1 MGRRKKEFVC
11 DRDCLNCIHPD
22 CILDEG
28 PDMAEYRALARME
41 RDLFRSDAQ
50 KKAAAYKKAYYE
62 ANREK
67 LVAYQKAYYEE
78 NREKVAAYKKAYYE
92 ANREKVAAQ
101 QKAYY
106 EANREKIFAQ
116 RKAFRE
122 AKHKALET
130 LEKPDAAD

>member
-1 MGRRKKEFVC
+1 MKKRGQKPVC

-28 PDMAEYRALARME
+28 PDAAEYRALAQME
-41 RDLFRSDAQ
+41 RDLFWSDVQ
-50 KKAAAYKKAYYE
+50 KKRAAYKKAYYE

-67 LVAYQKAYYEE
+67 LAAYQ
-78 NREKVAAYKKAYYE
+78 KAYYE

-101 QKAYY
+101 KKAYY